1 MDTKPTLTTTYGN
14 HHSTNPFAHQY
25 LTISLYFMIPALHR
39 RPFLR
44 LLRLFAANHYKLL
57 SMNNLR
63 LQTSFSNQGQSGPI
77 KPDQVVF

>member
-1 MDTKPTLTTTYGN
+1 
-14 HHSTNPFAHQY
+14 
-25 LTISLYFMIPALHR
+25 MIPALHR